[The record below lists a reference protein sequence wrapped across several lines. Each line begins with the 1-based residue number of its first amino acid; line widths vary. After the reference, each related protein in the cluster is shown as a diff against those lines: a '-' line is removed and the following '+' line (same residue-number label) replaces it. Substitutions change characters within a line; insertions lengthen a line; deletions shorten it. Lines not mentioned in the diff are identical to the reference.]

1 MAVAAAARLPA
12 EPPGLGLRLAA
23 DEEAELVGVY
33 LAATGAEYDADSET
47 SLIEEAI
54 STGEPAW
61 ATPPEW

>member
-1 MAVAAAARLPA
+1 MAAAAARLPA
-12 EPPGLGLRLAA
+12 QPPGLGLRLAA
-23 DEEAELVGVY
+23 EDEAELVGVY
-33 LAATGAEYDADSET
+33 LAATGAEYDADSEA